1 MPSYPTNPDS
11 DMRAWKEKNSVYSVR
26 SVVKNRPYPDQRHRI
41 GKPDESSIDIQ
52 RSIRRHHTMA
62 LNDLKTR
69 AQQETHALL
78 NQAELHFGRGM
89 PQVEICFDLKGKAAG
104 SVRLI
109 RGSDPLIRY
118 NGQLLKENGET
129 FLQQTIPHEVA
140 HVVAYRL
147 HGQRIRPHGP
157 EWQQVMALF
166 GAEASRCHQFDT
178 RQSKSR
184 QLRQFDY
191 RCGCRSHQL
200 SSIRH
205 NRVTR
210 GQVYLCRQ
218 CGQSLEYAG

>member
-1 MPSYPTNPDS
+1 MSP
-11 DMRAWKEKNSVYSVR
+11 
-26 SVVKNRPYPDQRHRI
+26 
-41 GKPDESSIDIQ
+41 
-52 RSIRRHHTMA
+52 
-62 LNDLKTR
+62 NDLINR
-69 AQQETHALL
+69 AQQKTHALL

-89 PQVEICFDLKGKAAG
+89 PLVQIRFDLKGKAAG
-104 SVRLI
+104 SVQWV

-118 NGQLLKENGET
+118 NGQLLNENGET

-147 HGQRIRPHGP
+147 HGHKIRPHGQ

-166 GAEASRCHQFDT
+166 GAEARRCHQFDT
-178 RQSKSR
+178 RQSQSR

-191 RCGCRSHQL
+191 RCGCRDHRL

-205 NRVTR
+205 NRATR

-218 CGQSLEYAG
+218 CGQSLEYSG